1 MKRPTPE
8 ARRRRLSNPDSFPW
22 LAERMR
28 ATVDVARYRE
38 AGLPNPVVAGRY
50 LGDLAAEL
58 GAISLAGGTIGDM
71 APPDFVRDAARD
83 AVDAYPH
90 YPGVRG
96 YRDLRQA
103 IADKLERDNGIVAD
117 PEEELLPAIGC
128 QQVIDFT
135 FRILI
140 DPGDEVLVFDPEY
153 ASTEP
158 AIHLAGGQVVP
169 VPLSWDGRDWRFDI
183 GELERRASPRT
194 KLLVISNPS
203 NPTGIVYGRGE
214 LEAVADLARK
224 HDFWVFSD
232 EEYEKTLF
240 DGARHTSIAA
250 LPDMKERTVT
260 GFSFSKP
267 YAMTPYRI
275 GYVVGPAPFI
285 DHFHSLLRFSVQ
297 ACPAVGMRAAHA
309 VLTGDMAAWL
319 EASSANLQRKR
330 DELVARLNAV
340 PGIVCNRPNG
350 VYFVFPDVRQLGMTS
365 FELAE
370 YLLRRGRVAVA
381 PGSSFGAN
389 GEGHLRISF
398 CPAVETIREGL
409 DRFEA
414 ALPNPA

>member
-1 MKRPTPE
+1 MSGSIPE
-8 ARRRRLSNPDSFPW
+8 TRRERLSNPDSFPW
-22 LAERMR
+22 LAQRMR
-28 ATVDVARYRE
+28 DTVDVARYRD

-58 GAISLAGGTIGDM
+58 GAVSLAGGTIGDM
-71 APPDFVRDAARD
+71 VPPEFVRDAARD

-103 IADKLERDNGIVAD
+103 IAAKLEHDNGILAD
-117 PEEELLPAIGC
+117 PESELLPAIGC

-135 FRILI
+135 FRILV

-158 AIHLAGGQVVP
+158 AIHLSGGRVVP
-169 VPLSWDGRDWRFDI
+169 VPLRWDGRDWHFDI
-183 GELERRASPRT
+183 GELERRASART

-203 NPTGIVYGRGE
+203 NPTGIVYRRRD
-214 LEAVADLARK
+214 LEAIAALARD

-240 DGARHTSIAA
+240 DGARHTSIAS
-250 LPDMKERTVT
+250 LPGMKERTVT

-275 GYVVGPAPFI
+275 GYVVGPTPFI
-285 DHFHSLLRFSVQ
+285 DHFHSLLRFSIQ

-309 VLTGDMAAWL
+309 VLSGDMSAWL
-319 EASSANLQRKR
+319 EASTANLRAKR
-330 DELVARLNAV
+330 DELMARLNAI
-340 PGIVCNRPNG
+340 PGIVCNLPQG
-350 VYFVFPDVRQLGMTS
+350 VYFVFPDVRGLGLTS

-370 YLLRRGRVAVA
+370 RLLRRGKVAVA

-398 CPAVETIREGL
+398 CPAVETIREGM

-414 ALPNPA
+414 ALSD

>member
-1 MKRPTPE
+1 MKRSRSET
-8 ARRRRLSNPDSFPW
+8 RRERLSNPNDYPW
-22 LAERMR
+22 LAERLR

-58 GAISLAGGTIGDM
+58 GAVSLSGGTIGDM
-71 APPDFVRDAARD
+71 VPPDFVRDAARD
-83 AVDAYPH
+83 AVDSYPH
-90 YPGVRG
+90 YPGVGG

-103 IADKLERDNGIVAD
+103 IAAKLERDNEILAD

-135 FRILI
+135 CRILI

-158 AIHLAGGQVVP
+158 AVHLSGGRVVP
-169 VPLSWDGRDWRFDI
+169 VPLHWNGRDWRFDI
-183 GELERRASPRT
+183 GALERRASARS
-194 KLLVISNPS
+194 KLLIISNPS
-203 NPTGIVYGRGE
+203 NPTGIVYRRSE
-214 LEAVADLARK
+214 LEAIAELARD
-224 HDFWVFSD
+224 HDFWVFAD

-240 DGARHTSIAA
+240 DGVDHTSIAA
-250 LPDMKERTVT
+250 LPGMKERTVT

-297 ACPAVGMRAAHA
+297 ACPAVAMRAAYA
-309 VLTGDMAAWL
+309 TLTGEMGPWL
-319 EASSANLQRKR
+319 EASTANLQAKR
-330 DELVARLNAV
+330 DELVERLEAL
-340 PGIVCNRPNG
+340 PGITCNRPQG
-350 VYFVFPDVRQLGMTS
+350 VYFVFPDVRGLGLTS
-365 FELAE
+365 FELARH
-370 YLLRRGRVAVA
+370 LLLQGRVAVA
-381 PGSSFGAN
+381 PGSSFGEA

-398 CPAVETIREGL
+398 CPALETIREGMT
-409 DRFEA
+409 RFEA
-414 ALPNPA
+414 ALPG